1 MGLFDDI
8 GDFFTKTIPK
18 TVKKAG
24 RGIKNV
30 AEGTLKGVKAV
41 GKEIKRGVKEIGDN
55 VEQFGEKRAWMEGFK
70 KAGELVQK
78 PAKAIAKWDREKGLG
93 QYMGSVGSAF
103 SPLTLGSSIALAPLS
118 GVGYFTQLIGD
129 KKKQKKLAS
138 GNVDE
143 IMDAGFSALAVIPAG
158 GVGAGV
164 KAVGKGG
171 KAVARAVGKGLS
183 RGAKAV

>member
-18 TVKKAG
+18 TVKKA
-24 RGIKNV
+24 
-30 AEGTLKGVKAV
+30 AKGVKSVAKTAV
-41 GKEIKRGVKEIGDN
+41 KGIKSGVKEIKRGVKEIGDN

-103 SPLTLGSSIALAPLS
+103 SPLTLASSIALAPVS

-138 GNVDE
+138 GDVDE
-143 IMDAGFSALAVIPAG
+143 IMDAGFSALGVIPAG
-158 GVGAGV
+158 SVGAGV
-164 KAVGKGG
+164 KAVGRGG

>member
-18 TVKKAG
+18 TVKKA
-24 RGIKNV
+24 
-30 AEGTLKGVKAV
+30 AKGVKSVAKTAV
-41 GKEIKRGVKEIGDN
+41 KGIKSGVKEIKRGVKEIGDN
-55 VEQFGEKRAWMEGFK
+55 VEQFGEKRAWEEGFK
-70 KAGELVQK
+70 KAGQLVQA

-103 SPLTLGSSIALAPLS
+103 SPLTLASSIALAPVS
-118 GVGYFTQLIGD
+118 GVGYFTELIGN

-143 IMDAGFSALAVIPAG
+143 IMDAGFSALGVIPAG

-164 KAVGKGG
+164 KAVGKAG
-171 KAVARAVGKGLS
+171 KGVARAVGKGLS